1 MDSWYLMTGLF
12 CCIPLMT
19 AKYSALP
26 PRIPCL
32 VAVTRAR
39 DTASV
44 PWPYPVLAILIAGIR
59 SFQLLLRGIEHC
71 CLSRRMWKWFR
82 QDLKHSVPKGLLV
95 KLGGTDKTFLSL
107 SGARGHI
114 LPERLLASTTTYHD
128 SAYLCVHWGGTEWS
142 GRNQSEPWNTMI
154 TYFIPS

>member
-26 PRIPCL
+26 PRIPCP

-44 PWPYPVLAILIAGIR
+44 PWPYPVLDILRAGIR
-59 SFQLLLRGIEHC
+59 SFQLLLRGIKHC
-71 CLSRRMWKWFR
+71 CLSRRVWKWFR
-82 QDLKHSVPKGLLV
+82 QDLNILCPRGYLSSWVALIKHFWVWVGLEDTYYLSVFWP
-95 KLGGTDKTFLSL
+95 
-107 SGARGHI
+107 
-114 LPERLLASTTTYHD
+114 LPPPVMTVLT
-128 SAYLCVHWGGTEWS
+128 CVCTGEAQWS